1 MLPSGASG
9 GLAVEEPGGQE
20 DAADD
25 DRDIDDGHEGGHRA
39 GGVPNSYERLPREW
53 LSTIRKKNAT
63 PPSTNSV
70 VPAPSTPV
78 APASLATVWQKL
90 QVGMR
95 RLGISADV
103 VRGSFAR
110 DEGCRPLPLSAYRA
124 S

>member
-70 VPAPSTPV
+70 VPAPGTPV
-78 APASLATVWQKL
+78 RASVACDSLAEAPSRDASPWHF
-90 QVGMR
+90 R
-95 RLGISADV
+95 R
-103 VRGSFAR
+103 
-110 DEGCRPLPLSAYRA
+110 CRSW
-124 S
+124 